1 MPLTPLRAVA
11 FSEIQNVRDDRS
23 RRLLMSILEK
33 VIAFETR
40 SRAHFSTIGTNDKA
54 KQIVDDDKDIIH
66 RIVVAL

>member
-11 FSEIQNVRDDRS
+11 FSEIQNVRDDR

-33 VIAFETR
+33 AIAFETR

-54 KQIVDDDKDIIH
+54 KQIVDEDKDIIH